1 MMEVLCCIGE
11 LLYMVV
17 ALDGD
22 SELSRL
28 YARIVLLIT
37 LDHSKGRL
45 SKIESSS
52 ITVYAYL
59 ISVGVE

>member
-1 MMEVLCCIGE
+1 M
-11 LLYMVV
+11 
-17 ALDGD
+17 DGD

-37 LDHSKGRL
+37 LDHSEGRL
-45 SKIESSS
+45 SKIESSI

-59 ISVGVE
+59 MSAGVE